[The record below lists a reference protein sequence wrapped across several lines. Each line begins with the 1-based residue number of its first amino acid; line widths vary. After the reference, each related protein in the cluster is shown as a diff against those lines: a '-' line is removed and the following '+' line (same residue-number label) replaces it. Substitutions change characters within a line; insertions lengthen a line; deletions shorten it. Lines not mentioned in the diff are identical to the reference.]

1 MYTTREKRIQCI
13 LKKEVIQEQ
22 IIKLSL
28 KNGVK
33 VFQKKNG
40 LHIMEM
46 ETGKSEKVRILDKIA
61 FI

>member
-13 LKKEVIQEQ
+13 LKKDSTHVQ
-22 IIKLSL
+22 IYQQSL

-33 VFQKKNG
+33 VFRKKNG

-46 ETGKSEKVRILDKIA
+46 ETGRFQIVGI
-61 FI
+61 